1 MSVIQQLVTIALA
14 AVTNFITR
22 WLPFQLFT
30 HSKDDRQEPAPFI
43 KGLGAFLPPAI
54 MTMLVVYCYRN
65 LNFVHLNQSL
75 PELLAGLVT
84 VGVHL
89 WQRKMFLSLTL
100 GRSVTFYWLNLSFN
114 VKQASLMGI
123 NPCQLLNECPAS
135 VKINL
140 L

>member
-30 HSKDDRQEPAPFI
+30 HSKDDRQE
-43 KGLGAFLPPAI
+43 PAI

-100 GRSVTFYWLNLSFN
+100 GTLCY
-114 VKQASLMGI
+114 I
-123 NPCQLLNECPAS
+123 LLVNF
-135 VKINL
+135 VF
-140 L
+140 